1 MKNRMKNEMKKALSL
16 LLVMIL
22 CVISLCSCHGKTV
35 ENAGIETG
43 DDLPQFVMPD
53 SFDSAR
59 DYEITFWAKNDNN
72 KQQIN
77 IYRKTVEDFQKIYP
91 NITVN
96 LKLYSDYKDIY
107 SDVITNIPTHSTPN
121 VCITY
126 PDHIATYLTGTNLV
140 VPLDELMVDPDYGLG
155 GKEVLFDAPTKD
167 EIVSQFLSECVI
179 DGKYYCLPYMRST
192 EACYVNK
199 TFVEKLGFTL
209 PETLTWDFVFEV
221 SKKATE
227 KNADGTYKVNGQ
239 DVMLPFIYKSTDNM
253 MIQMTK
259 QFGIGYS
266 TDDGEILLFNDQT
279 RSLLLSLAEATENGS
294 FSTFKFSGYPGNY
307 INAGQCIFAIDS
319 TAGATWMGTNA
330 PNVDIPKEDMTDFE
344 MVVMSIPQYDISH
357 PQMISQGPSVCVF
370 NKEDTGEVMA
380 SWLFVQYLLTNGV
393 QIDYASTEGY
403 VPVTTKAQNS
413 AEYLDYLSRSGEDN
427 ELYYSIKLDAS
438 RLLLDNLDN
447 TFITPVFNGSASLRS
462 ASGALIE
469 NVVKNVKRKKT
480 VDDAFI
486 TQTYASTI
494 SQYKLEQKKELG
506 ALPTEAIVL
515 LAALAVIWVGIV
527 IFALSKKIRQKKP

>member
-1 MKNRMKNEMKKALSL
+1 MKKTLAL
-16 LLVMIL
+16 LLSVL
-22 CVISLCSCHGKTV
+22 FCVLSFSSCHGKPADSADVLTD
-35 ENAGIETG
+35 G
-43 DDLPQFVMPD
+43 DLPEFVMPD
-53 SFDSAR
+53 SFDTAR
-59 DYEITFWAKNDNN
+59 EYEITFWAKNDNN
-72 KQQIN
+72 KRQQE
-77 IYRKTVEDFQKIYP
+77 IYKKTVSDFQKIYS

-107 SDVITNIPTHSTPN
+107 SDVITNIPTKSTPN

-140 VPLDELMVDPDYGLG
+140 VPLDELMADPEYGMG
-155 GKEVLFDAPTKD
+155 GSNVLFDAPTSD
-167 EIVSQFLSECVI
+167 EIVPQFLSECII
-179 DGKYYCLPYMRST
+179 DGKYYCLPFMRST

-199 TFVEKLGFTL
+199 TLVEKLGYTL

-221 SKKATE
+221 SAKAAE
-227 KNADGTYKVNGQ
+227 KNDHGTYKLTGG

-253 MIQMTK
+253 MIQMAK
-259 QFGIGYS
+259 QMGIDYS
-266 TDDGEILLFNDQT
+266 NDSGEILLFNDKT
-279 RSLLLSLAEATENGS
+279 RALLLDIAKSTENGS

-319 TAGATWMGTNA
+319 TAGATWMGTDA
-330 PNVDIPKEDMTDFE
+330 PNIDIPEDDMTDFE
-344 MVVMSIPQYDISH
+344 MVVMSIPQYDVSA
-357 PQMISQGPSVCVF
+357 PQMISQGPSVCIF
-370 NKEDTGEVMA
+370 NKEDTDEVVA
-380 SWLFVQYLLTNGV
+380 SWLFVQYLLTNQV

-413 AEYLDYLSRSGEDN
+413 AEYIDYLSRSGEDN
-427 ELYYSIKLDAS
+427 DTYYSIKIDAS
-438 RLLLDNLDN
+438 KLLLDNLDN

-462 ASGALIE
+462 AAGALIE

-486 TQTYASTI
+486 TETFASTV

-506 ALPTEAIVL
+506 ALPAEAIILLSALVFVWVVL
-515 LAALAVIWVGIV
+515 ATVAIIKKLK
-527 IFALSKKIRQKKP
+527 SKKP